1 MENVIR
7 ALGLAIAKCVR
18 VMEKNDSRY
27 FPKIALGV
35 KVLELAQYVKVPDSI
50 RNRELVLQLKNN
62 TLFIRITL
70 VGDFQMMP

>member
-35 KVLELAQYVKVPDSI
+35 KVLELAQYVKVLDSI
-50 RNRELVLQLKNN
+50 RNRELVL
-62 TLFIRITL
+62 
-70 VGDFQMMP
+70 